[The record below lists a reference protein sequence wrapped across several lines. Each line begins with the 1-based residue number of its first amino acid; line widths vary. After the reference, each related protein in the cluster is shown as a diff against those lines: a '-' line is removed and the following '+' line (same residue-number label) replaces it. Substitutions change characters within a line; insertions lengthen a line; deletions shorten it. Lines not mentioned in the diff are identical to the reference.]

1 MVFNMSESVSIA
13 FFDTKPYDREFF
25 DAINAD
31 GYGYNFRYFENRLK
45 IETVSLADG
54 CRIVCAFVNDRLS
67 ADIIN
72 KLKSLNVGLIALRC
86 AGYNN
91 VDLKA
96 AYRNI
101 RVVRVPEYSPYAVA
115 EHAVAL
121 ILSLNRKTHKAY
133 YRTRDGNFSIGG
145 FMGFDMA
152 GKTAGIIGT
161 GKIGKIAA
169 KILRGFDMRVLVY
182 DPYPDKEFAEDEKVE
197 YVDLEELYVKS
208 DVISLHCPLT
218 HDTYH
223 LVNEKSLG
231 KMKDGVMI
239 VNTGRGGL
247 INTKAL
253 IDALKSGRVGAAG
266 LDVYEEESEYFF
278 EDFSTQVLDDDVLAR
293 LLTFSN
299 VLITSHQGFFTRE
312 ALQNIARTTLESIRE
327 FLDGK
332 PLKNEICYRCGQDSC
347 KKKETGRCF

>member
-1 MVFNMSESVSIA
+1 MSESVSIA

-25 DAINAD
+25 DAINVD

-45 IETVSLADG
+45 IETVSIADG
-54 CRIVCAFVNDRLS
+54 CRIVCAFVNDRLT
-67 ADIIN
+67 ADVIN
-72 KLKSLNVGLIALRC
+72 KLKELNVGLIALRC

-91 VDLKA
+91 VDLRA
-96 AYRNI
+96 AYRTM

-169 KILRGFDMRVLVY
+169 KILHGFDMRVLVY
-182 DPYPDKEFAEDEKVE
+182 DPYPDQEFAKITKVE

-223 LVNEKSLG
+223 IIDEKSLG

-253 IDALKSGRVGAAG
+253 IDALKSGKVGAAG

-312 ALQNIARTTLESIRE
+312 AMQNIARTTLENIRD

-332 PLKNEICYRCGQDSC
+332 PLKNEICYRCGQDVC

>member
-1 MVFNMSESVSIA
+1 MSESVSIA

-31 GYGYNFRYFENRLK
+31 GYSYNFRYFENRLK
-45 IETVSLADG
+45 IETVPLADG

-67 ADIIN
+67 TDVIN
-72 KLKSLNVGLIALRC
+72 KLKSLNVELIALRC

-91 VDLKA
+91 VDLRA
-96 AYRNI
+96 AYRMM

-169 KILRGFDMRVLVY
+169 KILRGFDMWVLVY
-182 DPYPDKEFAEDEKVE
+182 DPYPDQEFAKTTKVE

-223 LVNEKSLG
+223 IIDEESLG

-247 INTKAL
+247 INAKAL
-253 IDALKSGRVGAAG
+253 IDALKSGKVGAAG

-312 ALQNIARTTLESIRE
+312 AMQNIARTTLENIRD

-332 PLKNEICYRCGQDSC
+332 PLKNEICYRCGQDVC

>member
-1 MVFNMSESVSIA
+1 MSESVSIA

-67 ADIIN
+67 ADVIN
-72 KLKSLNVGLIALRC
+72 KLKSLNVELIALRC

-91 VDLKA
+91 VDLGA
-96 AYRNI
+96 AYRTM

-115 EHAVAL
+115 EHAIAL

-152 GKTAGIIGT
+152 GKTVGIIGT

-169 KILRGFDMRVLVY
+169 KILHGFDMQVLVN
-182 DPYPDKEFAEDEKVE
+182 DPYPDQEFAKMTKVE

-223 LVNEKSLG
+223 IIDEKSLG

-253 IDALKSGRVGAAG
+253 IGALKSGKVGAAG

-278 EDFSTQVLDDDVLAR
+278 EDFSMQVLDDDVLAR

-312 ALQNIARTTLESIRE
+312 AMQNITRTTLENIRD

-332 PLKNEICYRCGQDSC
+332 PLKNEICYRCGQDVC